1 MVVLLWL
8 VLDLVVL
15 GGEREKGWTA
25 WDGRHQLF
33 ETMFSFTETRTLQH
47 EQPEHAP
54 PLWEQDWQLLRG
66 RKLGFILMVGLG
78 GWFAGKLEES
88 DEL

>member
-1 MVVLLWL
+1 
-8 VLDLVVL
+8 
-15 GGEREKGWTA
+15 
-25 WDGRHQLF
+25 
-33 ETMFSFTETRTLQH
+33 LQH

-54 PLWEQDWQLLRG
+54 PLWEQDWQLQ
-66 RKLGFILMVGLG
+66 GFILMVGLG